1 MLDLW
6 RRQAMSMAKSSMAT
20 MMRAGT
26 RKVRMYS
33 WCGTN
38 SGNSGSSV
46 GSAKQKIICQTDD
59 KNTVL
64 YSIS

>member
-6 RRQAMSMAKSSMAT
+6 RRHAMSMAKSSMAT
-20 MMRAGT
+20 MIRAGT

-33 WCGTN
+33 WCGIN

-46 GSAKQKIICQTDD
+46 GSAK
-59 KNTVL
+59 
-64 YSIS
+64 